1 MEKKTRKNKS
11 TIGKGKKANKVN
23 NDLKLNVDEQQ
34 DDIKHLKE
42 YLKEKA
48 LCVKCNPSIARTKN
62 WLKKCI
68 QENITKKS
76 PCEIIVDRC

>member
-1 MEKKTRKNKS
+1 MEKKTRKDKNYNM
-11 TIGKGKKANKVN
+11 KGKKANKVN

-48 LCVKCNPSIARTKN
+48 LCLKCNPSIARTKKL
-62 WLKKCI
+62 LK
-68 QENITKKS
+68 NLSKKT
-76 PCEIIVDRC
+76 